1 MLPRRNSNAR
11 RYIKIIM
18 NERYKICKICDQFN
32 NTLKTCQICHCFMP
46 IKTKLPQAE
55 CPLKKW
61 TAQEQISTE
70 N

>member
-1 MLPRRNSNAR
+1 
-11 RYIKIIM
+11 M